1 MRCGR
6 QGLEFK
12 SLRGNFHTHIHFD
25 YTKVKF
31 LFCIKKKIHLVQVR
45 MVKKKKNYSTL
56 VCFFFFF
63 FFEKTIVG

>member
-6 QGLEFK
+6 QGSEFK

-45 MVKKKKNYSTL
+45 MVKKKKLFHTSWL
-56 VCFFFFF
+56 FFLFFIF
-63 FFEKTIVG
+63 LRKQ